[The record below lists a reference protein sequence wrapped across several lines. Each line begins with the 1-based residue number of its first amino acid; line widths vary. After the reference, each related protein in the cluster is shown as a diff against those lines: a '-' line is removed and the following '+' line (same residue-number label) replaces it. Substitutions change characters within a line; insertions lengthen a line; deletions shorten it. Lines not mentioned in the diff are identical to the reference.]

1 VNHATRQRIRVLR
14 LRIRLER
21 VAADAFDRVC
31 DPVLKGQQDRVR
43 SRLLFLLSD
52 VAPDELPSGY
62 RTIRLARHVYR
73 KTSEVMHG
81 RYGALD
87 LSDALVTEW
96 EEVVDRVESLS
107 VLRRPAPV
115 QLEPEGKGIPVDVDV
130 DVTPDPALTGGS
142 GHGAR

>member
-1 VNHATRQRIRVLR
+1 VNQATRQRIRVLR

-31 DPVLKGQQDRVR
+31 DPVLRGQQDRVR

-52 VAPDELPSGY
+52 VPPDELSSGY

-96 EEVVDRVESLS
+96 EEVVDNVESLS
-107 VLRRPAPV
+107 VLRPPAPA
-115 QLEPEGKGIPVDVDV
+115 QLETEGTGSPPDV
-130 DVTPDPALTGGS
+130 DVTPDPALMGGG